1 MSESQS
7 ITAPHAPP
15 IADPETGL
23 GHADAYGPEDNMAED
38 FAGGFQD
45 GLGDVRAGAFAR
57 YDSGLRYLFIDFN
70 AYFAAVEQHD
80 DPQIFGRPVIV
91 IPLDSA
97 HTSAIA
103 VSYEAKALGIKRGTS
118 LADAKAICP
127 DIAIR
132 VARHDRYVELHHQ
145 LLAEIERHAPILRVC
160 SIDECVCRLNPEEAQ
175 PEPAKALAQR
185 IKRGLHDNVGPA
197 LRCSIGLAPSVLL
210 AKLAGEM
217 HKPDGLMAI
226 ESGQLPA
233 ALADI
238 DLSDIP
244 GVGQGV
250 SRRLARAGIR
260 RFEQLWG
267 LAPKQARAIW
277 GSVAGERFIYALK
290 GFDVPDGPPP
300 KKAMIGH
307 SRRLSGEHRQQE
319 GARIVARAL
328 LLKAA
333 SRLRHYGL
341 YASSLSVSVKFYPE
355 GRTGRETRFR
365 TSRNSLRF
373 MHEFQTLWDDICHNI
388 YAAGKGRPV
397 FSQVSVHLHGLSD
410 QPPEADLF
418 IDERIDITDHLQA
431 RLWSRIDALN
441 RRYGMK
447 TVMPASQMGLDLN
460 YLGVKIAFSRVP
472 EAEEFADRTQ
482 DAQAR
487 LTGAG
492 HLRKLR
498 KNAGRSLY

>member
-1 MSESQS
+1 MPESQEPIARS
-7 ITAPHAPP
+7 APP
-15 IADPETGL
+15 IADPALDKAGAC
-23 GHADAYGPEDNMAED
+23 ADAYGPEDRTPDGAP
-38 FAGGFQD
+38 D
-45 GLGDVRAGAFAR
+45 GLDEVHAGQFAR

-118 LADAKAICP
+118 LVDAKAICP
-127 DIAIR
+127 NIAVR
-132 VARHDRYVELHHQ
+132 VARHDRYVEMHHQ

-175 PEPAKALAQR
+175 PEPAKLLAQQ

-226 ESGQLPA
+226 ESGQLPG

-244 GVGQGV
+244 GVGKGV

-307 SRRLSGEHRQQE
+307 SRRLSGEHRQRE
-319 GARIVARAL
+319 GARIVGRAL

-365 TSRNSLRF
+365 TSRNSMRF
-373 MHEFQTLWDDICHNI
+373 LHEFQKLWDDICRVLDANG
-388 YAAGKGRPV
+388 AGRAV

-410 QPPEADLF
+410 QPPEPDLF
-418 IDERIDITDHLQA
+418 IDERIDIDDHLQA
-431 RLWSRIDALN
+431 RLWSRIDGLN

-447 TVMPASQMGLDLN
+447 TIMPASQMGLDLN

-472 EAEEFADRTQ
+472 EAEEFADRPAN
-482 DAQAR
+482 AQAR